1 MRFYSSNTSSSH
13 RKIYIFSL
21 HDTVATK
28 SIATLSFPHKRRV
41 EMDQQVSAIWQF
53 CTPSL
58 GLLLMTIIANGVFQL
73 PMLLVKQLTYKFNN
87 KILIYQR
94 NMLKSNKLL
103 RHWQFPPFH
112 YILVNI
118 KLKMSQ

>member
-1 MRFYSSNTSSSH
+1 
-13 RKIYIFSL
+13 
-21 HDTVATK
+21 
-28 SIATLSFPHKRRV
+28 
-41 EMDQQVSAIWQF
+41 MDQQVSAIWQF

-58 GLLLMTIIANGVFQL
+58 GLLFMTIIANGVFQL

-103 RHWQFPPFH
+103 RHFQFPPFH